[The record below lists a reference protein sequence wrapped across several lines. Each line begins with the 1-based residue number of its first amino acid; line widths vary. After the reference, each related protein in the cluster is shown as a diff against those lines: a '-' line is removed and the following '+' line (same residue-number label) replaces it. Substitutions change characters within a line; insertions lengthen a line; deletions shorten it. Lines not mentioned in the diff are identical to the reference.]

1 MSSFH
6 TWNWEHLWQW
16 QWERGLTQRAL
27 GSGWVL
33 RAWSWKLM
41 ETTRQ
46 LPKVGELVWQTPES
60 EHRVSQEQHNPSA
73 AAELFSAEMLQSLPW
88 AGGVM
93 SSGLSLCVLVLKLQF
108 CVYLCF
114 LFWYL
119 LRGNS
124 LFLKHTWPPHN
135 WLDIPVGRPAVLCC
149 GEQTGCKTLPRKAS
163 SQT

>member
-6 TWNWEHLWQW
+6 TWNGEDLWQW

-27 GSGWVL
+27 GSGRVL
-33 RAWSWKLM
+33 RAWLWKPM

-46 LPKVGELVWQTPES
+46 VPKVGELVWQTPES

-73 AAELFSAEMLQSLPW
+73 AAELFSGEMLQSLPW

-93 SSGLSLCVLVLKLQF
+93 SSGLNLCVLVLKLQF

-114 LFWYL
+114 LFWSL
-119 LRGNS
+119 LWGNL
-124 LFLKHTWPPHN
+124 LFLNTHLTTSQ
-135 WLDIPVGRPAVLCC
+135 LVGYSCGETAVLCC
-149 GEQTGCKTLPRKAS
+149 REQTGCKTLLRKAS